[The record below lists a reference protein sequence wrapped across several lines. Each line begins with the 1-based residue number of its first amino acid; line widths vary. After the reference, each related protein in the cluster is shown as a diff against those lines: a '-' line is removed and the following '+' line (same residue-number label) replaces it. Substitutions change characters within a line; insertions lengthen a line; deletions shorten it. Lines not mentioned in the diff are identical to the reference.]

1 MPSSSSRS
9 ARIFL
14 SSTFRDFGEE
24 RDLLVRRVFP
34 ALRARLKDRFVDL
47 VDVDLRWGITAEQ
60 AERGEVLPICLAE
73 IDRARPYFVG
83 MLGERYGWIPPE
95 DGYALDLLERHEWL
109 HDHRGGKSVTELEI
123 LHGVLNDPEMAGR
136 AFFYFRSADYA
147 AAKGGDY
154 VPTLEDDRL
163 RQKDLKDRIRKSG
176 FPVVEDYSTPEA
188 FAAKLEKDLWTILD
202 EAYPADQVPD
212 AFERESRRHEAYA
225 IPRRR
230 LYLGGEAYGQALT
243 HSLEGGQQRILIEG
257 QSGGGKSALIA
268 NWLQAYAD
276 SHPDVVVFEHY
287 TAASAD
293 AADSVSLVRRL
304 IEHIKRVT
312 GSSDELPTDPEKLLE
327 SLPLWFANASAWG
340 SKEGRRWVFTIDAL
354 NGLSNRRDLRW
365 FPEFLPERV
374 HLVISSLSS
383 GVMDALLTKGDWQ
396 RLLVNPLTEDECKH
410 LLTSYLARYNK
421 TLTDDLARKALSHP
435 LSTNPLFLRTLAE
448 ELRVFGLHEQ
458 IKVRLDYYLESQTVD
473 DLFERVLE
481 RVEGDCGQAAVQA
494 SMEAIWASRAG
505 LAEQEILKLCNLA
518 PLEWATIRAALD
530 DVLIDSAGRIT
541 FAHDYL
547 RIAISDRYL
556 KGNNA
561 LDDETQSD
569 EAKYL
574 RRSLHTRI
582 ANWFEEEFLS
592 GIAATKTS
600 EQEASGSD
608 SEPAEE
614 KPQST
619 ETVSAVR
626 AAEEIPYQ
634 WQEAQ
639 NWERLKVALTNK
651 DIFEAVYDNRSNQ
664 ELLSYW
670 LQLEQDANA
679 DVERDYEEAWNK
691 WAFEE
696 TTEATGD
703 IASNLGSF
711 LRDAGRYKEFTE
723 RLTRLACE
731 IVEKAQGPEH
741 PDTGASLNNLALLLQ
756 DKADYDAA
764 EPLYRRALAI
774 AEKAQGPE
782 HPDTGR
788 SLSNLA
794 SLLMAKG
801 DYDAAEPLYRRALA
815 IAEKAQGPEHPETGT
830 RLNNLAGLL
839 YYKADYD
846 AAEPLYRRAL
856 ALAEKA
862 QGPEHP
868 DTGTCLNNLA
878 LLLQDKADYDAAE
891 PLYRR
896 ALAIAEK
903 AQGPEH
909 PDTGTS
915 LSNLASL
922 LMAKG
927 DYDAAEPLYR
937 RALAIAEKAQG
948 PEHPDTGLRLN
959 NLALLLYYKADYDAA
974 EPLYRRA
981 LAIAEKALGPEHPE
995 TGTYLLNL
1003 AILLKDKG
1011 DYDAAEPLFRR
1022 ALAIAEKAQ
1031 GPEHPDTGLCL
1042 NNLALLLQDKADYDA
1057 AEPLYRRALA
1067 IAEKAQGPEHP
1078 DTGTSL
1084 SNLASLL
1091 KYKADYDAAEPL
1103 YRRALA
1109 IAEKAQGEEHPQ
1121 STDLMYSLGKTLIKI
1136 RHIDEAVHW
1145 FRREIELIE
1154 ARDGPLSKGLVQ
1166 SLYNLGNV
1174 LADENR
1180 YDEAEQYLRREIE
1193 IIETNSE
1200 TQRDSVAKSYHNL
1213 GVMLRNSNQFEK
1225 AEKEL
1230 QKALSI
1236 FEKEFGAEAIET
1248 TATISALGQLYLL
1261 MERFDISETY
1271 LKKCLRIRERELDP
1285 EDEAIKTVRE
1295 LLREL
1300 TIKSG

>member
-448 ELRVFGLHEQ
+448 ELRVFGVHEQ

-569 EAKYL
+569 EAKAL

-592 GIAATKTS
+592 GIVATKTS
-600 EQEASGSD
+600 EEETPSSD

-614 KPQST
+614 KPQSI
-619 ETVSAVR
+619 ETISAAR

-651 DIFEAVYDNRSNQ
+651 DIFEVVYDKRSNQ

-691 WAFEE
+691 WALEE
-696 TTEATGD
+696 TAKSTGD

-731 IVEKAQGPEH
+731 ITKKVQGPEH
-741 PDTGASLNNLALLLQ
+741 PDTGECLNNLANLLL
-756 DKADYDAA
+756 
-764 EPLYRRALAI
+764 
-774 AEKAQGPE
+774 
-782 HPDTGR
+782 
-788 SLSNLA
+788 
-794 SLLMAKG
+794 AKG

-815 IAEKAQGPEHPETGT
+815 IAEKAQGPEHPSTGT
-830 RLNNLAGLL
+830 FLNNLAGLL
-839 YYKADYD
+839 QDKGDYD
-846 AAEPLYRRAL
+846 AAEPLFRRALGIGEKVKGPEHPYTGAILGSLANLLREKGHYDDAVPLMRHAVAIAEKVLGSEHPETGSVLHNFAFLLDDKGDYETAEPLYRRAL
-856 ALAEKA
+856 AIAEKA

-868 DTGTCLNNLA
+868 NTGTSLHNLA
-878 LLLQDKADYDAAE
+878 AFLTCQSDYDAAE

-903 AQGPEH
+903 AQGQDHPQFRARLTNLANLLTFKEDYDAAKPLYRLALAIAEKAEGPEH
-909 PDTGTS
+909 PQTGEF
-915 LSNLASL
+915 LGNLAFL
-922 LMAKG
+922 LLVKG
-927 DYDAAEPLYR
+927 NLDEAEPLYR

-948 PEHPDTGLRLN
+948 PEHPNTGSCLN
-959 NLALLLYYKADYDAA
+959 NLANLLQ
-974 EPLYRRA
+974 
-981 LAIAEKALGPEHPE
+981 
-995 TGTYLLNL
+995 
-1003 AILLKDKG
+1003 DKG

-1022 ALAIAEKAQ
+1022 ALTITLGAEI
-1031 GPEHPDTGLCL
+1031 L
-1042 NNLALLLQDKADYDA
+1042 NYQDIMEQHINLARVLRKQNNWDA
-1057 AEPLYRRALA
+1057 AEAELRVAIKIDERLKFAWPFYELA
-1067 IAEKAQGPEHP
+1067 ELRVDQGRLVEASMIFGQCLEIESQKHESDNSDTEYAEKR
-1078 DTGTSL
+1078 
-1084 SNLASLL
+1084 L
-1091 KYKADYDAAEPL
+1091 KEVL
-1103 YRRALA
+1103 
-1109 IAEKAQGEEHPQ
+1109 E
-1121 STDLMYSLGKTLIKI
+1121 LIKI
-1136 RHIDEAVHW
+1136 N
-1145 FRREIELIE
+1145 
-1154 ARDGPLSKGLVQ
+1154 RD
-1166 SLYNLGNV
+1166 
-1174 LADENR
+1174 
-1180 YDEAEQYLRREIE
+1180 
-1193 IIETNSE
+1193 T
-1200 TQRDSVAKSYHNL
+1200 
-1213 GVMLRNSNQFEK
+1213 
-1225 AEKEL
+1225 
-1230 QKALSI
+1230 
-1236 FEKEFGAEAIET
+1236 
-1248 TATISALGQLYLL
+1248 
-1261 MERFDISETY
+1261 
-1271 LKKCLRIRERELDP
+1271 
-1285 EDEAIKTVRE
+1285 
-1295 LLREL
+1295 
-1300 TIKSG
+1300 